1 MLFVSLINRHL
12 CVKIT
17 LFAPLLGRGEARSI
31 FKRRRIF
38 SQSEPGMY
46 MYPIMTLERKL
57 INSAY
62 IHQTTME
69 TPQEPI
75 ASPDFYDIAG
85 IPTSDQYGEIV
96 KYELETGFANGMFGI
111 IT

>member
-1 MLFVSLINRHL
+1 
-12 CVKIT
+12 
-17 LFAPLLGRGEARSI
+17 
-31 FKRRRIF
+31 
-38 SQSEPGMY
+38 
-46 MYPIMTLERKL
+46 
-57 INSAY
+57 
-62 IHQTTME
+62 ME

-75 ASPDFYDIAG
+75 VSPDFYDIAG